1 MGSVNAPSLKSFAV
15 EDSNSDKLAF
25 MGDEISLTGNPRIRI
40 VVTVDNTHKS
50 SQYKERGFNIDVIR
64 NGTVIKT
71 FEADGSID
79 IAYDDDYYNPNE
91 KIYYRLAI
99 DTSYLF
105 RGIVTNPVF
114 VQFKEKQ

>member
-1 MGSVNAPSLKSFAV
+1 
-15 EDSNSDKLAF
+15 
-25 MGDEISLTGNPRIRI
+25 
-40 VVTVDNTHKS
+40 
-50 SQYKERGFNIDVIR
+50 
-64 NGTVIKT
+64 VIKT
-71 FEADGSID
+71 FEADGSVD

-105 RGIVTNPVF
+105 RGIVTNPIF